1 MKSNLI
7 TTLLTWVLAAGLVL
21 SVFFSVKFFFQ
32 TKESRLFQVE
42 TTRYQSIRS
51 FLQTVQ
57 PLVGDMVEYSKK
69 DHGVDAILDAAGIHP
84 TKATSAATTNKPA
97 AK

>member
-21 SVFFSVKFFFQ
+21 SVFFSVKYFFQ
-32 TKESRLFQVE
+32 TKESRMFQVE
-42 TTRYQSIRS
+42 TTRYQNVRS
-51 FLQTVQ
+51 FLQSVQ
-57 PLVGDMVEYSKK
+57 PLVGDMLEYSKK
-69 DHGVDAILDAAGIHP
+69 DHGVDAILDAAGIHQ
-84 TKATSAATTNKPA
+84 TKAASTATTNKPV